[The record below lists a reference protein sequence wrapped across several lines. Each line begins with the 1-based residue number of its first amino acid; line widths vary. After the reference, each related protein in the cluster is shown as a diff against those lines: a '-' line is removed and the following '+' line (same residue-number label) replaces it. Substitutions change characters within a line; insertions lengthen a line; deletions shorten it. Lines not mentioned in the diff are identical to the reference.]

1 MTNKF
6 KLKLSCVLCPRFD
19 FVLFFLW
26 YFPVCTSQSLNN
38 SQGETP
44 NQQETDVVTAVLQT
58 TSANSP
64 KSNNNDP
71 VTTVG
76 KNPNEKPD
84 SSGEVIKETTPQ
96 ILEEKLESE
105 NNAAKDE
112 KNKTLPDPNKTADEN
127 TNSEGNGEDKPPT
140 PDQNKEKTTTEKQ
153 NELSDPAGD
162 GGENPKDDET
172 GQKPA
177 TADQNEVEDN
187 SKPEPSEEDENEM
200 DDKSVEKMTT
210 TENPTDDE
218 DEQNADSATELEDE
232 EADGEVFEYIAG
244 EPSNEQDTFNSKTE
258 TKNDIR
264 QNFQSEK
271 AENSHFFAYLVC
283 AVILVAVL
291 YIASHN
297 KRKVSGSVCTSMRL
311 VFNITVA
318 LPYRS

>member
-1 MTNKF
+1 MYINTDFLLRLCLHVAICVCDPCLLCILLVKWVKIYRQMKN
-6 KLKLSCVLCPRFD
+6 LSK
-19 FVLFFLW
+19 
-26 YFPVCTSQSLNN
+26 
-38 SQGETP
+38 
-44 NQQETDVVTAVLQT
+44 NQHEV
-58 TSANSP
+58 SH
-64 KSNNNDP
+64 
-71 VTTVG
+71 
-76 KNPNEKPD
+76 
-84 SSGEVIKETTPQ
+84 SGEVIKETTPQ

-112 KNKTLPDPNKTADEN
+112 KNKTLPDPNKAADE
-127 TNSEGNGEDKPPT
+127 
-140 PDQNKEKTTTEKQ
+140 KEKTTTEKQ

-232 EADGEVFEYIAG
+232 DGDGEVFEYIAG

-283 AVILVAVL
+283 AVMLVAML

-297 KRKVSGSVCTSMRL
+297 KRKIIAFVVEGRRSRGTRRPKTSDYHKLEQNVSSVTY
-311 VFNITVA
+311 TQ
-318 LPYRS
+318 